1 MTDDQI
7 KATDLLDQMKA
18 ISDDAQ
24 EQKDKLLLAL
34 AHIGAMKIA
43 TIMPY
48 SILSDVLGDAGKPT
62 ILLSGRDYNRMLYLL
77 EQTDA

>member
-1 MTDDQI
+1 MTNDQI

-18 ISDDAQ
+18 ISDDAR
-24 EQKDKLLLAL
+24 EQNDKLLLTL
-34 AHIGAMKIA
+34 AHIGAMKLA
-43 TIMPY
+43 TILPH
-48 SILSDVLGDAGKPT
+48 SILGENGKPT